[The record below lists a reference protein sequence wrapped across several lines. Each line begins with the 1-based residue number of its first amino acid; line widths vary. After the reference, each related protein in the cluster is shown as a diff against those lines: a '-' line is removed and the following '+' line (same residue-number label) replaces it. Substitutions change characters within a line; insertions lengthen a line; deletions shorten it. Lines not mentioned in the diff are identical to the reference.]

1 MNPRQP
7 SRLVVGF
14 TLIELLVVI
23 AIIAILA
30 GMLLP
35 ALGKAKQKASQISCL
50 SNLKQHA
57 IAAELYRGDNDDRFP
72 IRQCY
77 DAAGAAVGV
86 TAFAWS
92 GRAGTNTPYIP
103 INADARYLNPYLG
116 LSKGA
121 PAAEVPVAHCPSDGK
136 VGGNNPTNEYLF
148 FGSSYEANA
157 HGTAALNTL
166 TSGNTGS
173 IRGAQVRNPTR
184 MVVMADSG
192 AMWCAWNNQ
201 IASSG
206 YRHTKFIAGSQ
217 LQDNRF
223 NTAFGDGH
231 AAFTKYEVQLPLSA
245 TPTPTVMFTNDYTFD
260 YTQ

>member
-1 MNPRQP
+1 MNSRQS
-7 SRLVVGF
+7 SRPLAGF

-35 ALGKAKQKASQISCL
+35 ALAKAKQKASQISCL

-72 IRQCY
+72 IRQCFN
-77 DAAGAAVGV
+77 AAGAAVGV

-103 INADARYLNPYLG
+103 IAADTRYLNPYLG
-116 LSKGA
+116 VSKGA
-121 PAAEVPVAHCPSDGK
+121 PNAEVPVARCPSDGK

-173 IRGAQVRNPTR
+173 IRGAQVRNPAR
-184 MVVMADSG
+184 MVVMCDSG

-206 YRHTKFIAGSQ
+206 YRHTKFISGSQ
-217 LQDNRF
+217 VQDNRF

-231 AAFTKYEVQLPLSA
+231 AAFTKYEVRLPLSA
-245 TPTPTVMFTNDYTFD
+245 TPTPTIMFTNDYTFD